1 MNQNQDTDPSCST
14 RSYSLQPLLR
24 PSGATLTGVLAAAMV
39 PQATDAALVT
49 VGGDGGVG
57 TVTLDPRNNDR
68 TNLGGLLL
76 DSLYYSLVETDN
88 GDLSGV
94 VRFASQINN
103 KLFPAVRSSVSTDGG
118 TTGSRWLLDFGT
130 AAYSS
135 DDNWVPGHFRVNGV
149 NNGDLIWGWLHV
161 RLVRGLPKLD
171 PTIISFTYDDEATD
185 TTPFTKP
192 IGGFSV
198 GETDPVP
205 EPSTLGLF
213 GLGLGAAFVSRMRR
227 RKKNGNG

>member
-1 MNQNQDTDPSCST
+1 
-14 RSYSLQPLLR
+14 LR
-24 PSGATLTGVLAAAMV
+24 PSAATLTGVLTAALV

-57 TVTLDPRNNDR
+57 TVTLEGPRGDR
-68 TNLGGLLL
+68 TDLGGLLQEAFF
-76 DSLYYSLVETDN
+76 YGAYSTGPGLAA
-88 GDLSGV
+88 L
-94 VRFASQINN
+94 RFHGGTKG
-103 KLFPAVRSSVSTDGG
+103 KLFPAVRSSVSTGG
-118 TTGSRWLLDFGT
+118 RTEDSQWTFSAYAT
-130 AAYSS
+130 AREGAVFNS

-149 NNGDLIWGWLHV
+149 NDGDFIWGWLQV
-161 RLVRGLPKLD
+161 RLGPSFGEFN